1 MIAVNLNIDEKAYD
15 KVMYILNALPK
26 KDIKIIDKR
35 VIEEI
40 DPTTL
45 NKNDFDYMSKKD
57 LKKLNKNKAI
67 KCKGFDKKSK
77 EFKEKVSKIIA

>member
-1 MIAVNLNIDEKAYD
+1 MITVNLNINEKVYD

-26 KDIKIIDKR
+26 KDIEIVDKR

-45 NKNDFDYMSKKD
+45 DKDDFDYMSKKD
-57 LKKLNKNKAI
+57 LKKLNKKIKKA
-67 KCKGFDKKSK
+67 KKRGLDRLQSYQ
-77 EFKEKVSKIIA
+77 EFKDGL